1 MKIIKRSGKEVDFDA
16 EKIKSAITRANLEVK
31 EIERATEEEVR
42 IMTESVVNLCKNST
56 YILNVEDIQE
66 MVETEIMSNR
76 KFELAKVYI
85 RYRYK
90 HSLARKTSP
99 MDSQILSLV
108 NLDNEELKTENS
120 NKNPTI
126 VSTQRDYIAGEVSK
140 DISKRLLLP
149 EHLVKAHEEGII
161 HIHDLDYYVQDVHN
175 CVDGRSWIYYKDSD
189 GIHYIQINELQDKY
203 NYDIT
208 KDGQTF
214 IPEDKTY
221 ILSRNGWSRIKAFNV
236 RETKRHEKS
245 YTVHPKCGLPLTM
258 TGKHRVPVV
267 RNGIE
272 TVVDAQ
278 DLKVGD
284 TLLTIKDLYIDIRN
298 ESFSGKYINLVEF
311 CIDRCIDA
319 KICNTKKLDKYIQY
333 KYNTS
338 LWELLKKIGVN
349 YQHSK
354 KNMDVAVLDYL
365 LNNIEIPFDVLM
377 SMRIRCKHS
386 KHSLPIF
393 IPLSPKLAK
402 LFGYIYADGGVYVNE
417 NQSTY
422 QVTFTNTNETMIDD
436 FINAFED
443 VFEIRLSK
451 IYPTETSTSPC
462 IRSTCGS
469 RILVELF
476 KNFDDSYFNG
486 SGDMRIPK
494 FIITGDE
501 DIKLAFLSASF
512 DCDGYLSDTSIGY
525 TTACEEYCD
534 QFHEILTSLG
544 YHPRKKIINARG
556 SEYNFKNM
564 SGTRNYN
571 NYVLSINRNDEKHDL
586 YERMNTIKENTSYYQ
601 TKDAIYNTK
610 TNFDEIV
617 AITESDDTIT
627 VYDFQ
632 TEDHWFIANDIIVH
646 NCSLVNIED
655 MLQNGTVISGKKIDT
670 PNKFSTAC
678 NITTQII
685 AKVASSQFGGQTI
698 TLSHLAPFV
707 QRSRDKF
714 RNKVREEF
722 EAIGLHVSDE
732 KINAIAEMRVNDD
745 IEQGVQT
752 LQYQILTLMT
762 CNGQA
767 PFVTVFMYL
776 NEVEDPQTR
785 KDLKTVIKEVLRQ
798 RMIGVKNDKGVWVT
812 PAFPKLIYVTDEDN
826 IWEGTP
832 DFDVTYM
839 AAECSAKRMVPDYIS
854 AKKCRELKEGNVF
867 PCMGCVDGDSIIT
880 YKYKGTLF
888 VESFREMW
896 ERLSIE
902 FNPKKQNIGNDNPCS
917 HLYMDLSNVEIW
929 DSSSGFVKCKR
940 IIRNWSDKLLH
951 IRLENGTE
959 MDCTYDHPFHVLDKS
974 PSQERVFAKDLKVGD
989 KVYTPNKQFISEEI
1003 TNIDNEIFWL
1013 MGYEFGFRFIG
1024 LPECTGEAFKRA
1036 QNAIL
1041 KYDLDKTDTNFINSY
1056 ERILNKYIYSIDN
1069 TNMKTNGIPNILFR
1083 CTATNIKYF
1092 IAGLCDN
1099 VKTLFKTL
1107 GILSVRIPCFYQGS
1121 EWQKLISLL
1130 NAIGLRYFKFP
1141 DSTAIEIPDWLYEI
1155 MCDHD
1160 IKTSMDIIPYYS
1172 TNTTET
1178 KIKGIF
1184 PVNIQSF
1191 VYDVT
1196 TESDF
1201 FEVNGMQS
1209 HNCRS
1214 FLHPWYDESG
1224 NPKFYGRFN
1233 QGKLVMPL

>member
-1 MKIIKRSGKEVDFDA
+1 MKIIKRSGQEVDFNP
-16 EKIKSAITRANLEVK
+16 EKIKSAISRANLEVK
-31 EIERATEEEVR
+31 ETERATDKEIEQ
-42 IMTESVVNLCKNST
+42 MTDNVVELCEKST

-66 MVETEIMSNR
+66 LVETEIMNNR
-76 KFELAKVYI
+76 KFDLAKVYI

-90 HSLARKTSP
+90 HSLARKVSP

-120 NKNPTI
+120 NKNPVI

-149 EHLVKAHEEGII
+149 ERLVKAHEEGII
-161 HIHDLDYYVQDVHN
+161 HIHDLDYYIQDVHN

-208 KDGQTF
+208 RDGQTF

-245 YTVHPKCGLPLTM
+245 YTIHPKCGLPLTM
-258 TGKHRVPVV
+258 TGKHRVPVI
-267 RNGIE
+267 RDGIE
-272 TVVDAQ
+272 TVVDAEE
-278 DLKVGD
+278 LKVGD

-298 ESFSGKYINLVEF
+298 ESFSGKYVNLVEF

-377 SMRIRCKHS
+377 SMRIKCKHS
-386 KHSLPIF
+386 KYSLPIF

-417 NQSTY
+417 SQSTY
-422 QVTFTNTNETMIDD
+422 QVTFTNTNEYMIDD

-476 KNFDDSYFNG
+476 KNFDDSHFNG

-556 SEYNFKNM
+556 SEYTFKNM

-586 YERMNTIKENTSYYQ
+586 YERMTTIKENTSYYQ

-698 TLSHLAPFV
+698 TLAHLAPFV
-707 QRSRDKF
+707 QRSRNKF
-714 RNKVREEF
+714 RKKVREEYA
-722 EAIGLHVSDE
+722 AIGLNLSDE
-732 KINAIAEMRVNDD
+732 QVNAIAEMRVNDD

-762 CNGQA
+762 CNGQS

-785 KDLKTVIKEVLRQ
+785 ADLKTAIKEVLRQ
-798 RMIGVKNDKGVWVT
+798 RMIGVKNEKGVYVS

-832 DFDVTYM
+832 DFDVTIM
-839 AAECSAKRMVPDYIS
+839 AAQCSAKRMVPDYIS
-854 AKKCRELKEGNVF
+854 AKKCKELKEGNVF
-867 PCMGCVDGDSIIT
+867 PCMGC
-880 YKYKGTLF
+880 
-888 VESFREMW
+888 
-896 ERLSIE
+896 
-902 FNPKKQNIGNDNPCS
+902 
-917 HLYMDLSNVEIW
+917 
-929 DSSSGFVKCKR
+929 
-940 IIRNWSDKLLH
+940 
-951 IRLENGTE
+951 
-959 MDCTYDHPFHVLDKS
+959 
-974 PSQERVFAKDLKVGD
+974 
-989 KVYTPNKQFISEEI
+989 
-1003 TNIDNEIFWL
+1003 
-1013 MGYEFGFRFIG
+1013 
-1024 LPECTGEAFKRA
+1024 
-1036 QNAIL
+1036 
-1041 KYDLDKTDTNFINSY
+1041 
-1056 ERILNKYIYSIDN
+1056 
-1069 TNMKTNGIPNILFR
+1069 
-1083 CTATNIKYF
+1083 
-1092 IAGLCDN
+1092 
-1099 VKTLFKTL
+1099 
-1107 GILSVRIPCFYQGS
+1107 
-1121 EWQKLISLL
+1121 
-1130 NAIGLRYFKFP
+1130 
-1141 DSTAIEIPDWLYEI
+1141 
-1155 MCDHD
+1155 
-1160 IKTSMDIIPYYS
+1160 
-1172 TNTTET
+1172 
-1178 KIKGIF
+1178 
-1184 PVNIQSF
+1184 
-1191 VYDVT
+1191 
-1196 TESDF
+1196 
-1201 FEVNGMQS
+1201 
-1209 HNCRS
+1209 RS
-1214 FLHPWYDESG
+1214 FLHPWYDENG
-1224 NPKFYGRFN
+1224 KPKFYGRFN